1 MALVS
6 NPWFVNAHSKMIN
19 SVEIVEQKEDIY
31 NDSDSDDAHIELPE
45 GMEPEER
52 KPWPDLFVLTAGADW
67 DILLHRLSNGVKIGQ
82 FAQDN
87 LWNIY
92 DMKPY
97 EKIRPN
103 YVREWLKLKKAK
115 WFRMIEERIS
125 EAR

>member
-6 NPWFVNAHSKMIN
+6 NPWFINAHRKMIN
-19 SVEIVEQKEDIY
+19 TVEIVEQRDDIY

-45 GMEPEER
+45 GMEPEEK
-52 KPWPDLFVLTAGADW
+52 KPWPDVFVLTAGADW

-92 DMKPY
+92 DMSPY
-97 EKIRPN
+97 ENIRPN

-115 WFRMIEERIS
+115 WFGMIEERIS